1 MTQYTYICSMRSD
14 QSKLEL
20 EFVTLMASLMSI
32 VALSIDA
39 LLPALPEI
47 GSYLNV
53 VNANSN
59 QLLITMIF
67 LGLGFGQLIFGPLSD
82 SFGRKPI
89 VYAGFLLFIV
99 ASIICVTTKSFE
111 MMIFG
116 RVLQGIGLSSPRTMA
131 IAIIRDKYSGDYMA
145 KIVSIVVMVFILVPV
160 IAPALGQFI
169 LNYYDWKVIFYIN
182 LIFGLLVM
190 LWFWMRQPET
200 LKLKNKIPFTGSL
213 FVDGVKE
220 FVKFKDAVAFT
231 LVSGF
236 ITGSFMVYL
245 STSQQIFEQ
254 QYNMADMFPYI
265 FAGLAIS
272 VGLSTYLNSRLVVRF
287 GMWKIAYTACI
298 AYAIISLMYI
308 VLFWSGKNPSIS
320 VLLGFFDVQ
329 FFAIG
334 FLFGNLRALAMNPLG
349 HIAGIGAAINGFIS
363 TVMAVPIANYI
374 GSFVKDSVLPLFI
387 GFLVFGILSLLAFLY
402 VQRSRIKTTQ
412 F

>member
-1 MTQYTYICSMRSD
+1 MQTD
-14 QSKLEL
+14 QPKLEL

-47 GSYLNV
+47 GSYLSV
-53 VNANSN
+53 VNTNDN

-67 LGLGFGQLIFGPLSD
+67 LGLGVGQLIFGPLSD

-89 VYAGFLLFIV
+89 VYAGFVLFIL

-116 RVLQGIGLSSPRTMA
+116 RVLQGMGLSSPRTMA

-160 IAPALGQFI
+160 VAPALGQFI
-169 LNYYDWKVIFYIN
+169 LNYYDWKVIFYFN
-182 LIFGLLVM
+182 LVFGLAVM
-190 LWFWMRQPET
+190 LWFWLRQQET
-200 LKLKNKIPFTGSL
+200 LKAENKIPFSASL
-213 FVDGVKE
+213 FIDGARE
-220 FVKFKDAVAFT
+220 FVKYKEAIAFT
-231 LVSGF
+231 FVSGF

-254 QYNMADMFPYI
+254 QYNMADLFPYI
-265 FAGLAIS
+265 FASLAIA
-272 VGLSTYLNSRLVVRF
+272 VGFSTFLNSRLVVRF
-287 GMWKIAYTACI
+287 GMWTIAYIACI
-298 AYAIISLMYI
+298 AYVLISLTYI
-308 VLFWSGKNPSIS
+308 ALFWTGENPDIT
-320 VLLGFFDVQ
+320 VLLSFFALQ

-387 GFLVFGILSLLAFLY
+387 GFSIFGLLSFLVFLY
-402 VQRSRIKTTQ
+402 VQRKRTIVSNA
-412 F
+412 